1 MVALKKENPSSLTEF
16 NRIVD
21 GLWPDDTIG
30 HFFIV
35 DIKFS
40 NINLKTLVFNEL
52 YPPIFE
58 KNKKMTSFERS
69 TLQLLNI
76 MVRDENMEKINSLPF
91 TSKTKSTLKEKKV
104 YTSLCW
110 RFAFF
115 DN

>member
-1 MVALKKENPSSLTEF
+1 MRITNMVKPWQSLYQMVALKKENSSSLTEF

-58 KNKKMTSFERS
+58 KKKKNEIVWAIYSSTFKHYGQGQEHGKNK
-69 TLQLLNI
+69 
-76 MVRDENMEKINSLPF
+76 
-91 TSKTKSTLKEKKV
+91 
-104 YTSLCW
+104 
-110 RFAFF
+110 FF
-115 DN
+115 PVHF